1 MVACYHGFG
10 SIVALLSC
18 CPFLDVNQQDKDGN
32 TALMLAAQAGVRH
45 NAPPQPT
52 PTQPSPPTP
61 SHPHSQPLGQQPQTL
76 HKSLPGQASAFPY
89 LERLAMWSCLCRSH
103 VSCDSPAQLL
113 CWPGPGT
120 QGPAGTHSSDEGCHS
135 RSLRVCSCPPYGRC
149 AMAGVQWQVYYAIC
163 ALPGVLWQVCS
174 GRCSLPGVRWQV
186 CSSKYAL
193 TCVLWQVA
201 MKNVLWQVCCGRCAV
216 GGV

>member
-1 MVACYHGFG
+1 MGENHLDRGWDRPWGNTDLGGKGGLKENLLESGGPSCSIPQTGLMVACYHGFG

-45 NAPPQPT
+45 STLPHPT
-52 PTQPSPPTP
+52 PTPPSPPTP
-61 SHPHSQPLGQQPQTL
+61 SHPRSQPLGRQPQTS

-103 VSCDSPAQLL
+103 VSGDSPAQLL
-113 CWPGPGT
+113 CWSGPGT

-135 RSLRVCSCPPYGRC
+135 KSL
-149 AMAGVQWQVYYAIC
+149 
-163 ALPGVLWQVCS
+163 
-174 GRCSLPGVRWQV
+174 
-186 CSSKYAL
+186 
-193 TCVLWQVA
+193 
-201 MKNVLWQVCCGRCAV
+201 
-216 GGV
+216 